1 MKIHNP
7 SSIFAAPSYSH
18 GIEVPPNA
26 RWLYIAGQV
35 GAGADGKPKEGVEA
49 QTEQA
54 WRNLKDVLAAAGM
67 SMENVVKITTY
78 LTDENSIAAYRAGR
92 AEHLGNFR
100 PASTL
105 VIVKRLADPKWLVE
119 VEAIAAKA

>member
-7 SSIFAAPSYSH
+7 PSIFSAPSYSH

-35 GAGADGKPKEGVEA
+35 GAGADGKPKDGIEA
-49 QTEQA
+49 QTDQVF
-54 WRNLKDVLAAAGM
+54 RNLKAVLAAAGM
-67 SMENVVKITTY
+67 GMENLVKITTY
-78 LTDENSIAAYRAGR
+78 LTDENSIAGYRKGR
-92 AEHLGNFR
+92 AQHLGDFR

-105 VIVKRLADPKWLVE
+105 VIARRLADPAWLVE
-119 VEAIAAKA
+119 VEGVAAKA